1 MQIYKNST
9 SSFSLRKY
17 YKRIKNLIWLSLIL
31 INLIYYRMSYN
42 SYTIK
47 GNLELVIA
55 ILSNMEVFSSAFSL
69 QFEKIKSF

>member
-1 MQIYKNST
+1 MQIDKNST

-17 YKRIKNLIWLSLIL
+17 YKRIKKLIWLSLIL

-42 SYTIK
+42 SYMIK

-55 ILSNMEVFSSAFSL
+55 ILSNMEVFSSSFSL